1 MTDAAVFQ
9 LIVERVT
16 AQHLGIDEAHWR
28 RFCERVKKEWLD
40 KSTAVV
46 RVHIDGGS
54 KGNPGPAGIGIVFS
68 DADGAVL
75 HEHYEY
81 IGEQTNNAAE
91 YHALLKALE
100 LAEELGYHALSLHSD
115 SELLVGQISGDYQV
129 KNERL
134 LPLYFRAE
142 EAIRRLRS
150 FSIRAIPR
158 AENKRADRLANLA
171 ISRQGR

>member
-9 LIVERVT
+9 LIVNKVT
-16 AQHLGIDEAHWR
+16 AQHLGIAEEHWQ

-40 KSTAVV
+40 KSAAVIQ
-46 RVHIDGGS
+46 VHIDGGS
-54 KGNPGPAGIGIVFS
+54 KGNPGPAGIGVVFS

-75 HEHYEY
+75 REYYEY
-81 IGEQTNNAAE
+81 IGEETNNAAE
-91 YHALLKALE
+91 YHALLKALD
-100 LAEELGYHALSLHSD
+100 LAEEMGYDSLSLHSD